1 MFPKQLSLLLI
12 AIVLISKCT
21 IFCVTY
27 CLCNRE
33 EDHKSESDDE
43 DLEIKEF
50 INNLRSK
57 SDVLLLHTFD
67 IDL

>member
-1 MFPKQLSLLLI
+1 MFPNQLSLLLI
-12 AIVLISKCT
+12 TIILISKCT
-21 IFCVTY
+21 IFCVTC

-57 SDVLLLHTFD
+57 SDVFLLHIFD
-67 IDL
+67 TDL